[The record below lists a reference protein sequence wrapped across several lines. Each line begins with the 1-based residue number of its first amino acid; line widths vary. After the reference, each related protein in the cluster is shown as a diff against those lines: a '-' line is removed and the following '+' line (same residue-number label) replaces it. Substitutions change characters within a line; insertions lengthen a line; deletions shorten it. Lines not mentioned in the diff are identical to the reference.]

1 MTLQENEDRQ
11 EYQLNRH
18 TDKPR
23 DIGTNLTGKA
33 KDLPVHG
40 ISGTIRAEVP
50 PPHHTPYEGQHQEG
64 V

>member
-1 MTLQENEDRQ
+1 MALQENEYRQ
-11 EYQLNRH
+11 EYQLTRH
-18 TDKPR
+18 TAKSR
-23 DIGTNLTGKA
+23 DIGTKLTEKA

-40 ISGTIRAEVP
+40 ISGAIRAEVP